1 MESVTFGLIMSLS
14 LGLSSLIFV
23 SLGLWFGAPYM
34 VRKWGERVLRR
45 RCRET
50 RTIVL
55 TYDDGPSPGLTPKLL
70 DLLQRHD
77 ATASFFM
84 LGQRL
89 ESSVETARTVIQRGH
104 EIGSHSQT
112 HLNAW
117 KSLPWKV
124 GKDLRDGFRAVDGL
138 GAENVLFRPPHG
150 KLTLHSMIQ
159 VFMSRRRLAWWTI
172 DSTDTNSRCATPDA
186 VAERVAGDGGGVVL
200 LHDFDRGEDSPRN
213 AFMLD
218 VTRRLLEMAK
228 NEGYKITTLGELLN

>member
-1 MESVTFGLIMSLS
+1 MDDTPLGRRHRLQCLAADSQGERPVGE
-14 LGLSSLIFV
+14 GLSPCGHGHDVPDLSRL
-23 SLGLWFGAPYM
+23 
-34 VRKWGERVLRR
+34 
-45 RCRET
+45 CRES

-138 GAENVLFRPPHG
+138 GAENVLFRPPRG

-159 VFMSRRRLAWWTI
+159 VFVSRRRLFDTAKI
-172 DSTDTNSRCATPDA
+172 DGYRIRPLASR
-186 VAERVAGDGGGVVL
+186 
-200 LHDFDRGEDSPRN
+200 
-213 AFMLD
+213 
-218 VTRRLLEMAK
+218 
-228 NEGYKITTLGELLN
+228 